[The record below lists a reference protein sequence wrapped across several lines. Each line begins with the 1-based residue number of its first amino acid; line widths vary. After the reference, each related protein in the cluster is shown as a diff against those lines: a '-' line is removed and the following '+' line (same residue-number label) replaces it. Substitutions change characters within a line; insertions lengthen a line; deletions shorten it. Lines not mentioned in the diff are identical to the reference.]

1 VSNSSSSQDSTT
13 KKIKVAVCDLVTSFG
28 GVQRVMGN
36 ILPQL
41 AEQFDIYAVDPYA
54 NKDYAQMLCGTNVT
68 LYFTEPTFKKTF
80 IGGAGTWKR
89 LPAMITAIPRLLK
102 IRSMFIKAITEICPD
117 CIYTNQ
123 LSAFRLLRTIGCLCD
138 IPMIYHSH
146 GYTKVSDISPSCV
159 RCINSR
165 VLGVIAVSRSVADVL
180 CQAGIRPDIIQVCYN
195 GVFIEEIERCA
206 RLPIS
211 TPLPHKPSGQ
221 VVFLLPAS
229 IYFNKGQH
237 LTLAAL
243 AEIVEDGCN
252 AAVWFAGDVG
262 TGGDRKYLEELR
274 KKTNTLGIS
283 HLVHFL
289 GHRDDIYQVM
299 NAADVVML
307 CSMEYES
314 FGMVLAEAMVLGK
327 PCIGADI
334 GGMPEVIAD
343 KHTGLIFTPGSVDSL
358 ANAMTQLTIDAEMR
372 DAFGKAGR
380 LRVEKFFTITT
391 QANRISAIIDSINS

>member
-1 VSNSSSSQDSTT
+1 MTN
-13 KKIKVAVCDLVTSFG
+13 KNKLRIAVCDIVVSVG

-36 ILPQL
+36 ILPRL
-41 AEQFDIYAVDPYA
+41 AEHFVVYVVDPCA
-54 NKDYAQMLCGTNVT
+54 DSDYIKLLDGTNVKC
-68 LYFTEPTFKKTF
+68 YFTKPVFKKRH
-80 IGGAGTWKR
+80 IGGVGTWRR
-89 LPAMITAIPRLLK
+89 LPNMVLAMPRLFK
-102 IRSMFIKAITEICPD
+102 MRSMFIKAVADINPD

-123 LSAFRLLRTIGCLCD
+123 LSAFRLLRSIGCLYD

-165 VLGVIAVSRSVADVL
+165 VFGIIAVSRSVADVL
-180 CQAGIRPDIIQVCYN
+180 CQAGVRPDIIQVCYN
-195 GVFIEEIERCA
+195 GVCIEEIERCA

-229 IYFNKGQH
+229 IYVNKGQH
-237 LTLAAL
+237 LMLAAL
-243 AEIVEDGCN
+243 AKIVEDGCN
-252 AAVWFAGDVG
+252 AAVWFAGDVSR
-262 TGGDRKYLEELR
+262 GGNKRYLKELQVTSD
-274 KKTNTLGIS
+274 KLGIS

-327 PCIGADI
+327 PCIGANI
-334 GGMPEVIAD
+334 GGVPEVITD

-372 DAFGKAGR
+372 EAFGKAGR
-380 LRVEKFFTITT
+380 SRVEKLFTNTT
-391 QANRISAIIDSINS
+391 QANRIRAIIDSINS